1 MQPCDQSTFLNTP
14 TSLNKKQKNKKT
26 KKRKKKKEKHKHKHK
41 QKYKEKQ
48 VSLFCKE
55 LAELIVFIFIG
66 RCWRTS
72 GSPTRRLQGPLTRQP
87 CTTTPRTSSII
98 PPRWPH
104 TTTPRTSFI
113 IPLWGTNS
121 NSKPFKP
128 FLQSLKK
135 RLCQLGPLQGYMI
148 LEPNF
153 TNCKHGIYK
162 R

>member
-1 MQPCDQSTFLNTP
+1 MQPCDQSSFLNTP
-14 TSLNKKQKNKKT
+14 TSLTKKQKEKE
-26 KKRKKKKEKHKHKHK
+26 KKKKHKHKHK

-66 RCWRTS
+66 RCRRTS
-72 GSPTRRLQGPLTRQP
+72 GSPMRQLQGPSTRQP
-87 CTTTPRTSSII
+87 RTTTPRTSSII